1 VKRPLPIIRV
11 FVSSTFSDLK
21 HERNALHAKVWPE
34 LERYCQ
40 QRGFTFQAIDLR
52 WGVPAEAGLDH
63 RTMRICFEELRRS
76 QDTSP
81 EPNFLILLGDRY
93 GWRPLPEVISVAE
106 FQRLEAAASE
116 VATAA
121 ANDPAKDVRLRRAS
135 EVLQQ
140 WYLHDE
146 NAKPFGEQNPTGEY
160 VLRSRKTSLNGV
172 DYGRQPDATGKLRD
186 TAAWIDVQFVL
197 WSIVNHE
204 FPAADLAERFQ
215 TLHETPSGIVPSSV
229 RFQASATE
237 QEIWQGALQVADAD
251 RHVIAAVREVEDLD
265 AFSNRPRRGDFI
277 DLKDDG
283 TPDDDARQA
292 LADLKAELERRLG
305 RSPLIRST
313 CQWAID
319 QDNHPTG
326 DITTSHLDDFCREIL
341 DRFKS
346 IMIEQI
352 NAYWGCDLSADDAT
366 LAQVRGSQQE
376 LDLECADHLRFA
388 GERAP
393 EKTFVGRESEL
404 QRIRDYLHSET
415 NQPFVVHGPSGSGK
429 TALLGKIIQEVT
441 PPRSADGARAK
452 TGPIVLS
459 RFIGTTPESSSL
471 WSLSS
476 SLCRELRQDFEMT
489 APLPTELN
497 ELIDE
502 FYSQLGKATAAR
514 PVFVLL
520 DALDQLDVAD
530 HGRSVFWIRSR
541 LSSTTD
547 APCHARMIASC
558 LSPSDEFPEDSEAC
572 GPFRGLKLRKL
583 LGNHE
588 LGALDENDAR
598 KLFARWMRASTRD
611 LTETQQKM
619 ISRAIRKTSACRQ
632 PLFLKVLFEEARQ
645 WRSFDTPSA
654 IPESL
659 AQLLDE
665 LFIRLGKPSQHG
677 ELIGIALS
685 CLVSAR
691 YGLSEGELLEVL
703 YADPE
708 YKAILAEDNKRNGHE
723 LPPNSKRVP
732 IAPWTRLRSDLAPY
746 LSERAAPGTA
756 VMHFYHRQVEQ
767 AVRTRYLRTPERQS
781 SRHRRLALYFARQP
795 WWLES
800 RDAQR
805 VRMRP
810 PYSAR
815 PAHVR
820 KATEL
825 PDQLFRLAHTAQT
838 AGMSAATE
846 QAYQWIERLFR
857 KLPFLEAKNEAR
869 LVFELPIDF
878 ARALDVLPADRPQR
892 RIVKLL
898 DEALRRDI
906 HFIARHAEDYP
917 QALFQCLWNSGWW
930 YDCPDA
936 AGHYVE
942 PDGGGKVPP
951 PWRVETDGKLCAL
964 LDDWRRLKQEV
975 QPGFLWLR
983 SLCAPPIHLGTALR
997 AVLRG
1002 HENLVFSVAYS
1013 PDGRRIVSGSEDKT
1027 VRVWDAESG
1036 QELRSLR
1043 GHEHIVTSVA
1053 YSPDG
1058 QRIVSGSS
1066 DKTVRVWD
1074 TESGQELCCL
1084 RGHSNSVNSVAYSP
1098 DGRRIVSGSGDNTV
1112 RVWDAESGKELRF
1125 LLGHERIVTSVAYSP
1140 DGRLIVSGS
1149 QDDTVRVW
1157 DAESGQELRSL
1168 RAHRNAYT
1176 NSVESVAYSPDG
1188 RRIVAGYNDNT
1199 VRVWDAESGQEL
1211 RSPRGH
1217 EGIVKS
1223 VAFSPDGWRIVSGS
1237 EDKTVRVWDA
1247 ERGLELRCRRGHK
1260 HLVESVA
1267 YSPDGR
1273 WIVSGS
1279 GSTLY
1284 SEDNTVRVWDAESGQ
1299 ELRSLRGHERI
1310 VTSVAYSPDGQRIVS
1325 GSWDKTVRVWDA
1337 ENGQELLS
1345 LCGHGQGYW
1354 GSVESVAYSPDGRRI
1369 VAGYNDNTMRVW
1381 DAESGQELRSLR
1393 GHEGIVKSMAFSPD
1407 GWRIVSGSN
1416 DKTVR
1421 VWDAERGQELRCL
1434 RGHEYPVGSVAYSP
1448 DGRWIVSGS
1457 FDDTVRVWDAESGE
1471 CVEVIEG
1478 SGDVVAIA
1486 RATAPGPAG
1495 EWRAISRAGETIVE
1509 SAADQRV
1516 AARLP
1521 NRFTHITTSPT
1532 GRTWAGAIGI
1542 HVCLIRLEGERE
1554 LRVESNK
1561 QSGQESLFAC

>member
-983 SLCAPPIHLGTALR
+983 SLCAPPIHQCGQERR
-997 AVLRG
+997 ALRG

-1013 PDGRRIVSGSEDKT
+1013 PDGR
-1027 VRVWDAESG
+1027 
-1036 QELRSLR
+1036 
-1043 GHEHIVTSVA
+1043 
-1053 YSPDG
+1053 
-1058 QRIVSGSS
+1058 RIVSGSS

-1098 DGRRIVSGSGDNTV
+1098 DGRRIVSGSGD
-1112 RVWDAESGKELRF
+1112 K
-1125 LLGHERIVTSVAYSP
+1125 
-1140 DGRLIVSGS
+1140 
-1149 QDDTVRVW
+1149 TVRVW

-1188 RRIVAGYNDNT
+1188 RRIVAGDMDNT